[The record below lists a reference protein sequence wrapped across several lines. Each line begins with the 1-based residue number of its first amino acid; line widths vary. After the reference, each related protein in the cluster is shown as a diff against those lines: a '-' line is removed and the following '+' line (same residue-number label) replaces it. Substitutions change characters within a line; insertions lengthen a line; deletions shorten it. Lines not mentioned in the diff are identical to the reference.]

1 MKAETAVAAT
11 PLVRLFSESGGP
23 PIAAE
28 ETSVAMRILSIIMLS
43 VSMIAFFVLS
53 VRDELI
59 QANCECRA
67 GWRGA
72 GEGAS

>member
-23 PIAAE
+23 PAE
-28 ETSVAMRILSIIMLS
+28 ETSVAMRILSIIMFS